1 MPFYDYSISV
11 PPGRKLRM
19 RLGRYGGLNEAFV
32 MFLILQDNMKKNW
45 NLNLFILLLAGTT
58 NGFRS

>member
-32 MFLILQDNMKKNW
+32 MFLILQYEKK
-45 NLNLFILLLAGTT
+45 LESKSFYFIVSGDDEW
-58 NGFRS
+58 F